1 MCESLA
7 RALLGRPEGRAAAL
21 AAAALVVA
29 ALVGAAAAAADMA
42 AEMGAG
48 RDMDDEEDEEED
60 LSKFSRRSTS
70 GKVVAPILPAQLGC
84 GFFFLFTLRKK
95 PSNK

>member
-7 RALLGRPEGRAAAL
+7 RALLGRPEGR
-21 AAAALVVA
+21 AAALVVA

-48 RDMDDEEDEEED
+48 ATWMM
-60 LSKFSRRSTS
+60 K
-70 GKVVAPILPAQLGC
+70 KMK
-84 GFFFLFTLRKK
+84 RKT
-95 PSNK
+95 

>member
-1 MCESLA
+1 M
-7 RALLGRPEGRAAAL
+7 
-21 AAAALVVA
+21 
-29 ALVGAAAAAADMA
+29 AAAAAADMA

-60 LSKFSRRSTS
+60 LSKFSRRKCQRC
-70 GKVVAPILPAQLGC
+70 GKMEYLRKGGCANPAC
-84 GFFFLFTLRKK
+84 AAWMCFFWFPLRRKK